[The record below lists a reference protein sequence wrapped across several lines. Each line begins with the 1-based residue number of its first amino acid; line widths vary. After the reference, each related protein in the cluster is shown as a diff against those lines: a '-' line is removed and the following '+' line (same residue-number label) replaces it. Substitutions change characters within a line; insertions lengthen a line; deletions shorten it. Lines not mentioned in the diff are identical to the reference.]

1 MRQKEESMKKFQYR
15 LETVLRYKSQVLDDL
30 KVQHAAILQSV
41 NRKQEEINQLNQR
54 LAEYGS
60 DFDKKKS
67 TGASIEDFKMFDIC
81 ISRMEECIDTE
92 KEKLKE
98 LQIKEQKK
106 KEEVIEAKTDTSK
119 FEKLKEKKV
128 RNTTRPP
135 QKRKNLLLKSLSYG
149 GLVKHR

>member
-15 LETVLRYKSQVLDDL
+15 RVPVLRDKSQVLDDL

-128 RNTTRPP
+128 EEYNKAAAKEEESFIEEFVIR
-135 QKRKNLLLKSLSYG
+135 
-149 GLVKHR
+149 GLGET

>member
-60 DFDKKKS
+60 DL
-67 TGASIEDFKMFDIC
+67 I
-81 ISRMEECIDTE
+81 
-92 KEKLKE
+92 
-98 LQIKEQKK
+98 
-106 KEEVIEAKTDTSK
+106 
-119 FEKLKEKKV
+119 
-128 RNTTRPP
+128 
-135 QKRKNLLLKSLSYG
+135 RKNQQALL
-149 GLVKHR
+149 

>member
-106 KEEVIEAKTDTSK
+106 KIGRASCRERV
-119 FEKLKEKKV
+119 
-128 RNTTRPP
+128 
-135 QKRKNLLLKSLSYG
+135 
-149 GLVKHR
+149 

>member
-98 LQIKEQKK
+98 KK
-106 KEEVIEAKTDTSK
+106 VEEYNKAAAKEEESFIEEFVI
-119 FEKLKEKKV
+119 
-128 RNTTRPP
+128 R
-135 QKRKNLLLKSLSYG
+135 
-149 GLVKHR
+149 GLGET

>member
-1 MRQKEESMKKFQYR
+1 MKRFQYR

-41 NRKQEEINQLNQR
+41 NRKQEEINQLNRR

-67 TGASIEDFKMFDIC
+67 VGASIEDFKMFDIC

-98 LQIKEQKK
+98 LQLKEQKK

-128 RNTTRPP
+128 EEYNKAAAKEEESFIEEFIIR
-135 QKRKNLLLKSLSYG
+135 
-149 GLVKHR
+149 GLGEA